1 MTRQPGGIATLERAL
16 ARGLWWGEVDRP
28 EGRHYTPLSFHQV
41 TQDSIMKRTFQ
52 PNNRRRKRT
61 HGFLVRMRTKDG
73 QAVLSRRRRKGRKR
87 LAV

>member
-1 MTRQPGGIATLERAL
+1 MEQFQNGIAPSRERFGPL
-16 ARGLWWGEVDRP
+16 SIDRDHFA
-28 EGRHYTPLSFHQV
+28 HYTHRFLFQRV
-41 TQDSIMKRTFQ
+41 NKKMKRTFQ

-61 HGFLVRMRTKDG
+61 HGFLVRMRRRDG

>member
-1 MTRQPGGIATLERAL
+1 MLCNRRLTVQSVVAIL
-16 ARGLWWGEVDRP
+16 RGFFSRD
-28 EGRHYTPLSFHQV
+28 Y
-41 TQDSIMKRTFQ
+41 DKMKRTYQ

-61 HGFLVRMRTKDG
+61 HGFLVRMRRTDG